1 MKWSNSALAL
11 IMALILGTTGSVMS
25 VPALASTISDSA
37 DVAPQTAGNGGV
49 SFNLPGHFSESQVNL
64 LIMAYEIAKADGH
77 KDPRLFQGLLLQETN
92 AGKITHRKNSTCYG
106 IFQIKVIAAREVLQ
120 RYPSLWDE
128 FNFRGKSDKEI
139 ISKLKHN
146 ERFNATIASRYGLV
160 LKRLGYDTIEKL
172 ALAFNLGPT
181 GAKSKNPR
189 NNRYVRSV
197 MKNIKSLES

>member
-1 MKWSNSALAL
+1 MKWSNPALAL
-11 IMALILGTTGSVMS
+11 IFALILGTTGSIMS
-25 VPALASTISDSA
+25 VPALASTTSESV
-37 DVAPQTAGNGGV
+37 DVAPQITNVSGV
-49 SFNLPGHFSESQVNL
+49 SFNLPSHLNESQIDL

-77 KDPRLFQGLLLQETN
+77 KDPRLFQGLLLQESN
-92 AGKITHRKNSTCYG
+92 AGETTHRKNSTCYG

-146 ERFNATIASRYGLV
+146 DRFNATIASRYGLV
-160 LKRLGYDTIEKL
+160 LKQLGYDTIEKL

-181 GAKSKNPR
+181 GAKSKSPR